1 MGEEEASVP
10 SNTSDPNPNP
20 GDKSATADEST
31 PKTGYGWEAEID
43 ETEFGAENTLDEPSS
58 IDDNSPDPP
67 LEEPAAETPPPS
79 EPSAP
84 PSPAAPLPAPPPA
97 QPPPA
102 PRGQTT
108 PLPLPS
114 LPYDDSPVVRMWTQN
129 VLNAP
134 VEQRQQLL
142 QSAPGDVG
150 KQVMERLMS
159 LDQAR
164 QRFASD
170 PYTFI
175 GELAESRAADLMEK
189 SVFADR
195 FKRLEAI
202 VLGKAGEDFLAKHK
216 ITESADRQHFN
227 GLIAKGLDAA
237 SAAEIVTMKR
247 RLGELEGT
255 SQRVRAKETQIEATK
270 ASARAQQSG
279 KGKGRATDLVG
290 QRARELEAAGTNP
303 LKILQINEKYE
314 SLGLPAGRLKRTT

>member
-1 MGEEEASVP
+1 MGGEDASVP
-10 SNTSDPNPNP
+10 ISNDPKPEA
-20 GDKSATADEST
+20 GVEAAKADET
-31 PKTGYGWEAEID
+31 EPKVGYGWDAEID
-43 ETEFGAENTLDEPSS
+43 ETEFGAENTLDEQSS

-79 EPSAP
+79 EPIAP
-84 PSPAAPLPAPPPA
+84 PSPAAPPAPPPV

-108 PLPLPS
+108 PLPS
-114 LPYDDSPVVRMWTQN
+114 LPHDDSPVVRMWTQN

-170 PYTFI
+170 PYAFI

-237 SAAEIVTMKR
+237 SAAEIVAMKR

-290 QRARELEAAGTNP
+290 QRAKELEAAGTNP
-303 LKILQINEKYE
+303 LRILQINEKYE